1 MEQLSKAPPRRFGHG
16 PRARPRS
23 VNSHTRLGHI
33 LMRFR
38 HAAALALVAWYLLC
52 PPMRFDHPENP
63 FDLPRIFLNATLA
76 EWDIQGS
83 YDSAQ
88 ECESG
93 KVEFQ
98 AQGRS
103 WTIPDLAAAQR
114 LNMAVCIATDDPRLK
129 GN

>member
-1 MEQLSKAPPRRFGHG
+1 MKP
-16 PRARPRS
+16 
-23 VNSHTRLGHI
+23 
-33 LMRFR
+33 R
-38 HAAALALVAWYLLC
+38 HAAALALVGWYLLC

-63 FDLPRIFLNATLA
+63 SDLPRIFLNAPLA

-88 ECESG
+88 KCESA

-98 AQGRS
+98 AQQRS
-103 WTIPDLAAAQR
+103 WTIPDLVAAQR
-114 LNMAVCIATDDPRLK
+114 LNMAACIATHDSRLE